1 MKSLLMALTL
11 SIPMALEASPA
22 EGNTAPTIRKQ
33 SEQSVMRM
41 AEQVE
46 KTVLRLNQ
54 FSVFDELYFTVS
66 EYVVTL
72 KGTATRPSLRTT
84 AEEAV
89 RKIEGV
95 ADVVNEIEVLPF
107 NRMDD
112 DIRLRVYQAIYWHPW
127 LERYNPSRGSAAALA
142 VTRNALVQG
151 ISLDPPIGFHPI
163 HIIVRN
169 GRVKLTGVVNT
180 AGDKAMAGMLVQ
192 NQPYILQVDN
202 ELAVAEEAKPIK
214 PGSSAKP
221 EKKR

>member
-1 MKSLLMALTL
+1 MKSLIMVLALA
-11 SIPMALEASPA
+11 IPMAVEASPA
-22 EGNTAPTIRKQ
+22 EGDTPPVKKQ

-46 KTVLRLNQ
+46 RAILRLPQ
-54 FSVFDELYFTVS
+54 FSVFDEVYFTVS

-72 KGTATRPSLRTT
+72 KGSATRPSLQKA
-84 AEEAV
+84 AEAAA

-95 ADVVNEIEVLPF
+95 ADVVKQIEVLPF
-107 NRMDD
+107 NSMDD
-112 DIRLRVYQAIYWHPW
+112 DIRLRAYQAIYWHPW

-169 GRVKLTGVVNT
+169 GRLKLTGVVNT
-180 AGDKAMAGMLVQ
+180 AGDKAIAGMVVQ
-192 NQPYILQVDN
+192 NQPFILQVDN
-202 ELAVAEEAKPIK
+202 ELAVAEEARPIK
-214 PGSSAKP
+214 PEGSVKP
-221 EKKR
+221 GRKR